1 MTNKSGLA
9 DSPFFS
15 GNVEPV
21 PTPPLERPA
30 EMEATTPP
38 PDSLPPSMDSG
49 QAMEHVHRVTTPAK
63 KKKAVSKQS
72 RNRDVMTSR
81 NHDTVTSLH
90 RDITLSC
97 SQEMIAKLRGAVK
110 QIGKEPTTC
119 RLTLEE
125 KRLLKA
131 VEFEYSTK
139 DIQTSANEILRI
151 AMNVVIGDYKENG
164 EASLLDIILKALK
177 E

>member
-1 MTNKSGLA
+1 M
-9 DSPFFS
+9 FS
-15 GNVEPV
+15 TATPKEP
-21 PTPPLERPA
+21 
-30 EMEATTPP
+30 
-38 PDSLPPSMDSG
+38 
-49 QAMEHVHRVTTPAK
+49 
-63 KKKAVSKQS
+63 
-72 RNRDVMTSR
+72 
-81 NHDTVTSLH
+81 
-90 RDITLSC
+90 TLSC

-151 AMNVVIGDYKENG
+151 AMNVVIDDYKENG